1 EMCERYLKSHV
12 FVSPS
17 SIESQSNS
25 IGEAIILGVPV
36 VSSDVGGIRSN
47 WNNELIHNENGYVY
61 PADAPYMLAYYIMN
75 LFNNDELAQKFS
87 HNARPKAIKF
97 YDKEVNFKSLVDEY
111 NKIAEEN

>member
-1 EMCERYLKSHV
+1 M
-12 FVSPS
+12 
-17 SIESQSNS
+17 
-25 IGEAIILGVPV
+25 
-36 VSSDVGGIRSN
+36 SSDVGGIRSN

-97 YDKEVNFKSLVDEY
+97 YDKNGYSRVSKDDISTADNEFFNEDLDMYYWYKYEY
-111 NKIAEEN
+111 